1 MSIKRDWLWDIKISA
16 NKAKK
21 ILQNH
26 HNPHFI
32 PLASLLLSRN
42 NSVKEVFNYL
52 KSANFLENWN
62 KIKRQMRKN
71 AWNDPRIDFW
81 QAIYDN
87 LRDKYKKNKLP
98 LPKRVTEIKPQH
110 EFCKVVADKI
120 AALRK
125 QKGLSQK
132 ELAKKLK
139 VSQQVISRIE
149 SGRENISLLTIK
161 RIVESMG
168 AELHLEIL

>member
-1 MSIKRDWLWDIKISA
+1 MNIKQDWLWDMKIST
-16 NKAKK
+16 NKAKE
-21 ILQNH
+21 ILQNY
-26 HNPHFI
+26 HNPHFFS
-32 PLASLLLSRN
+32 LASLLLSRN

-52 KSANFLENWN
+52 KSTNFLENWN

-98 LPKRVTEIKPQH
+98 LPKSVTEIKPQH

-120 AALRK
+120 TALRK

-161 RIVESMG
+161 RIAESMG